1 LPRVLTVG
9 QCGDDAGWI
18 LLVGYD
24 HEQPATGSETLP
36 VEAPALRQ
44 RIGLDVVGRLDR
56 GEDLGVPANKLG
68 VVAEDLRAPDVIW
81 EFDAPPLGVPDG
93 LTFGVGSVFHDIEA
107 AGSTRTPETVSRTQQ
122 F

>member
-1 LPRVLTVG
+1 
-9 QCGDDAGWI
+9 
-18 LLVGYD
+18 
-24 HEQPATGSETLP
+24 LP

-93 LTFGVGSVFHDIEA
+93 LTFSVGSVFHDIEA
-107 AGSTRTPETVSRTQQ
+107 AGSTGRLRPCPGLSNSELIQPALTGMRSP
-122 F
+122 